1 MITVSHLT
9 KTYGGFRAVDDVT
22 FTAQP
27 GRVTGFLGPNGA
39 GKSTTMRIMVGLTP
53 ATTGE
58 ATILGRH
65 FSDLPNPGREVGV
78 LLDASAQHA
87 GRTGREILTLAQ
99 RTMRM
104 PKSRVDEM
112 LDVVSLTDE
121 EAGRRVRDYSLGMR
135 QRLGIAA
142 ALIGDP
148 EVLILDEP
156 ANGLDPAGIRW
167 MRDLLRGYADQGG
180 TVLLSSHLLHEIEV
194 IADDIVV
201 IGQGRVVAQGTKHEL
216 LEAAGTTSGPPT
228 PPASRRRWSPPA
240 TRPSSTRQ
248 QGLRTDA
255 STDQVGEVALAAG
268 IALRELRPADGAGL
282 EEMFLALTADTQRDD
297 HDSRRSSSMSTAT
310 IPVTTT
316 DVGQHARAAAA
327 DVRPH
332 PDAHRHGRRAAQ
344 DVRHPVRL
352 LADGQRRHPGGDRHR
367 RGHPVRAGRGDQ
379 TYGSFAAAIGIPM
392 TIVLPIIAALSITSE
407 WSQRTGLT
415 TFTMVP
421 SRSRVVLA
429 KLLDTVLVGIAS
441 ILVALA
447 VGALGN
453 VVGSQ
458 LAGVPTTWDM
468 SVSDVLYILAGNGLG
483 LLMGFTLGVLFRNSA
498 AAIVGYFVYAMVLP
512 TLSALLA
519 GAQDWYADAQPWVD
533 FQWNQTG
540 LFDGGVRPHGVD
552 PARSSPAPS
561 GCCSPWPS
569 ASGGCCGPRSSST
582 TSREQ
587 ARPTGGRAFARASV
601 RPWTL
606 HRRSSSSPA
615 TWSGWTPATRS
626 ACTPATRRWSP
637 GTWPSTSARPASS
650 ASWSRARAT
659 STGRTWWPACPAARA
674 VRRPAWRSSAT
685 PTWCP
690 STPATGPTR
699 RSRACSTT
707 TATCAAAA
715 RST

>member
-1 MITVSHLT
+1 MITVSALT
-9 KTYGGFRAVDDVT
+9 KNYGGFRAVDNVT
-22 FTAQP
+22 FDAQP

-53 ATTGE
+53 ASTGE

-65 FSDLPNPGREVGV
+65 YSDLPNPGREVGV

-87 GRTGREILTLAQ
+87 GRTGREILTVAQ
-99 RTMRM
+99 RTMRV

-142 ALIGDP
+142 ALVGEP

-194 IADDIVV
+194 IADDLVV
-201 IGQGRVVAQGTKHEL
+201 IGQGRVVAQGTKHDL
-216 LEAAGTTSGPPT
+216 LEAAGTYV
-228 PPASRRRWSPPA
+228 RA
-240 TRPSSTRQ
+240 TDDVT
-248 QGLRTDA
+248 LA
-255 STDQVGEVALAAG
+255 AALAAAG
-268 IALRELRPADGAGL
+268 HQTEHVAGGPAHRGLPRRGRDRGPRRRHRPARAAARRRRRARGDVPRPHRRHPA
-282 EEMFLALTADTQRDD
+282 RR
-297 HDSRRSSSMSTAT
+297 HRRSSSMSTTT
-310 IPVTTT
+310 IAATTT
-316 DVGQHARAAAA
+316 VAAPRAHAERATYDPIPMRTIMGVELRKMFNTRSGFWLMASVVILAVIATGAVILFAPA
-327 DVRPH
+327 DE
-332 PDAHRHGRRAAQ
+332 
-344 DVRHPVRL
+344 
-352 LADGQRRHPGGDRHR
+352 
-367 RGHPVRAGRGDQ
+367 Q
-379 TYGSFAAAIGIPM
+379 TYDSFAGAIGIPM

-429 KLLDTVLVGIAS
+429 KLMDTVLVGIAS

-453 VVGSQ
+453 VIGSQ

-468 SVSDVLYILAGNGLG
+468 TVSEVLYILAGNGLG

-519 GAQDWYADAQPWVD
+519 NAQDWYRDAQPWVD
-533 FQWNQTG
+533 FQWSQTG
-540 LFDGGVRPHGVD
+540 LFDGGYGATEWMQLVVTGTVWLLLPLAFGFWRVL
-552 PARSSPAPS
+552 RS
-561 GCCSPWPS
+561 
-569 ASGGCCGPRSSST
+569 
-582 TSREQ
+582 E
-587 ARPTGGRAFARASV
+587 V
-601 RPWTL
+601 K
-606 HRRSSSSPA
+606 
-615 TWSGWTPATRS
+615 
-626 ACTPATRRWSP
+626 
-637 GTWPSTSARPASS
+637 
-650 ASWSRARAT
+650 
-659 STGRTWWPACPAARA
+659 
-674 VRRPAWRSSAT
+674 
-685 PTWCP
+685 
-690 STPATGPTR
+690 
-699 RSRACSTT
+699 
-707 TATCAAAA
+707 
-715 RST
+715 